1 MRAGLNAKT
10 FELLSV
16 YTPVQGATTPS
27 ATATTTTATAT
38 TSPYY
43 SPLFLN
49 RLKQLDFETTITPCA
64 LLDAVTS
71 RRNQLLRFSVP
82 HLQSR
87 AHKMTWTSLS
97 LVFFSNSAAWT
108 ATIPLDLVSP
118 ATGLGIG
125 LLGTLMS
132 IRWGVGLWARAQN
145 KFWRDWDR
153 VEQGLEQDLGQDLEQ
168 VITRVECVGLA
179 GVEGFNDMIAHRRRR
194 VERVDER
201 MKQVLGLVEES

>member
-1 MRAGLNAKT
+1 
-10 FELLSV
+10 
-16 YTPVQGATTPS
+16 
-27 ATATTTTATAT
+27 
-38 TSPYY
+38 
-43 SPLFLN
+43 
-49 RLKQLDFETTITPCA
+49 
-64 LLDAVTS
+64 
-71 RRNQLLRFSVP
+71 
-82 HLQSR
+82 
-87 AHKMTWTSLS
+87 
-97 LVFFSNSAAWT
+97 
-108 ATIPLDLVSP
+108 
-118 ATGLGIG
+118 
-125 LLGTLMS
+125 MS